1 MDIYATGSHTMQK
14 SSIFS
19 ISKWSLQKKVD
30 TRRVNS
36 KHKNLNK
43 NDYAFNFMLSIIL
56 KN

>member
-30 TRRVNS
+30 TQRVNS